1 MVQSRALLRP
11 VHLNL
16 VPHTNGRPAGY
27 AQLIAT
33 AAIVLIAACAQAASI
48 AWPFDDYFPKGT
60 PLWWMQWL
68 ALSTFAWTLQRST
81 SRRQAAA
88 FGWWFATVWLSAT
101 FWWLYVAM
109 HTYAGLHG
117 LLAAVAVVALAG
129 ALSVYYAVVCGLYW
143 RLSRTAPLVAS
154 LAFAALWTLAEMARG
169 IWLTGFG
176 WGAIGYAHI
185 DGPLAWYIPWLGAY
199 GVAALA
205 AWSAMSLALLGRGR
219 WQHAVAVAAVWSVPL
234 VLPSHV
240 NDWSTPAGSLSVT
253 LLQGNIP
260 QDEKFEAGSGVP
272 LALQWYEAQLQAN
285 RSELVVAPETAV
297 PVLPQQLPTGYW
309 EALQSRFF
317 HSKQAALIGIP
328 LGSYAEGYT
337 NSVLGLRG
345 GLADTW
351 RYDKHHLVPFGEFIP
366 PLFKWFTALMNIPLG
381 DFNRGGLGQPSFA
394 VAGQRVAP
402 NICYED
408 LFGEELATR
417 FVDTASAPT
426 LFANVSNIGWFG
438 DTVAIDQ
445 HLHISRMRALEFQRP
460 FVRATNTGA
469 TVILDHKAQVSASL
483 PRHTRGV
490 LEGRVEGRTGMTPFA
505 WWVSRL
511 GLWPLW
517 LWVLLVW
524 AWAARQPQQDA
535 GPP

>member
-1 MVQSRALLRP
+1 MP
-11 VHLNL
+11 DTH
-16 VPHTNGRPAGY
+16 GRPTGV
-27 AQLIAT
+27 AQLIVT
-33 AAIVLIAACAQAASI
+33 FAIVFVAACAQAASI
-48 AWPFDDYFPKGT
+48 AWPFDAYFLKGA

-68 ALSTFAWTLQRST
+68 ALSPFAWMLQRCT
-81 SRRQAAA
+81 SGRQAAA
-88 FGWWFATVWLSAT
+88 LGWWFATVWLSAT

-117 LLAAVAVVALAG
+117 LLAVVAVVALAG
-129 ALSVYYAVVCGLYW
+129 ALGVYYAVVCGLYW
-143 RLSRTAPLVAS
+143 RLRRTGPLVAS

-185 DGPLAWYIPWLGAY
+185 DGPLAWYVPWVGAY
-199 GVAALA
+199 GVGALA
-205 AWSAMSLALLGRGR
+205 AWSAMSLALLRRGR
-219 WQHAVAVAAVWSVPL
+219 WRHVLAVALVWFAPL
-234 VLPSHV
+234 ALPSSL
-240 NDWSTPAGSLSVT
+240 NDWSAPAGSLSVT

-272 LALQWYEAQLQAN
+272 LALQWYDEQLQAN
-285 RSELVVAPETAV
+285 RSEMVVAPETAV
-297 PVLPQQLPTGYW
+297 PLLPQQLPLGYW

-317 HSKQAALIGIP
+317 HSRQAALIGIP
-328 LGSYAEGYT
+328 LGNYAEGYT

-345 GLADTW
+345 ELAESW

-381 DFNRGGLGQPSFA
+381 DFNRGALGQASFT

-417 FVDTASAPT
+417 FVDAASAPT